1 MARLDNWQN
10 NLSAFIEERRNE
22 PFDFANWNCMF
33 WVYGCVEAI
42 TGQDYLEA
50 YRGQFKTEKGAMKQL
65 KKLDKV
71 SSSQELIEKH
81 FGEPKPVAFAR
92 MGDIVL
98 VDPADTDLEL
108 PADAELFGAVPGICY
123 GSISYFLSETGLIE
137 VETLRLGQTI
147 WVS

>member
-10 NLSAFIEERRNE
+10 NLSAFIEEKRNIG
-22 PFDFANWNCMF
+22 FDFATWNCMF
-33 WVYGCVEAI
+33 WVLGCANAVIGADYASPYYGK
-42 TGQDYLEA
+42 
-50 YRGQFKTEKGAMKQL
+50 FKSERTAATL
-65 KKLDKV
+65 LRKLDKV
-71 SSSQELIEKH
+71 TNSQEFLEKY

-108 PADAELFGAVPGICY
+108 PADAELFGAVPGVCY